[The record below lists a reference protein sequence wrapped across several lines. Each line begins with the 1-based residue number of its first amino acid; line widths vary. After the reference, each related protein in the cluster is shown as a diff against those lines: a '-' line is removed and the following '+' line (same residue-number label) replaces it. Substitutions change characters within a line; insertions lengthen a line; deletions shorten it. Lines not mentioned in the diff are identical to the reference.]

1 MEIRSRHRI
10 LRNIPIQSGSPLLE
24 KLTAGNQEAERA
36 ELVERSVLRENESLI
51 REMAAFQPEAAE
63 ARAAFGEAV
72 KGFEKCRQQLEALEQ
87 QGETSV
93 EAAFDFMEN
102 AFGNGQEMI
111 LFVTELTLMTEAV
124 QFLVEHPCERYL
136 QYNQELLIGT
146 RRRELLD
153 ELNQ

>member
-1 MEIRSRHRI
+1 M
-10 LRNIPIQSGSPLLE
+10 LLE
-24 KLTAGNQEAERA
+24 KLEAINQKAGRA
-36 ELVERSVLRENESLI
+36 ELEENSALREKESLV

-63 ARAAFGEAV
+63 AKEAFGEAAA
-72 KGFEKCRQQLEALEQ
+72 GFEQCRQQLELLEQ
-87 QGETSV
+87 EGEKAV

-124 QFLVEHPCERYL
+124 QFFAQHPCERYL

>member
-1 MEIRSRHRI
+1 MSEENRKKEETMEE
-10 LRNIPIQSGSPLLE
+10 P
-24 KLTAGNQEAERA
+24 T
-36 ELVERSVLRENESLI
+36 
-51 REMAAFQPEAAE
+51 REMEKETGAETDLPETEPAAEQEEAKKAAE
-63 ARAAFGEAV
+63 AKEAFGEAAA
-72 KGFEKCRQQLEALEQ
+72 GFEQCRQQLELLEQ
-87 QGETSV
+87 EGEKAV

-124 QFLVEHPCERYL
+124 QFFAQHPCERYL

>member
-1 MEIRSRHRI
+1 M
-10 LRNIPIQSGSPLLE
+10 
-24 KLTAGNQEAERA
+24 AENA
-36 ELVERSVLRENESLI
+36 PS
-51 REMAAFQPEAAE
+51 AAE
-63 ARAAFGEAV
+63 PREAFAQAKQGFDNCRSILAAQEKAGEQAM
-72 KGFEKCRQQLEALEQ
+72 
-87 QGETSV
+87 

-111 LFVTELTLMTEAV
+111 LFVTELTLMSEAV
-124 QFLVEHPCERYL
+124 QFLAQHPCERYL